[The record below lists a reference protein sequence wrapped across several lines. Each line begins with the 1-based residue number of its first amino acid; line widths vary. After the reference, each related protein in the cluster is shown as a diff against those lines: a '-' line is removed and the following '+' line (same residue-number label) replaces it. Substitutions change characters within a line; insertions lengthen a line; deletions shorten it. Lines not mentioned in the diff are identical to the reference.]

1 MHIYHTV
8 VNVYAATL
16 YGWRALVFFL
26 AETASW
32 ARFPAIP
39 SAEAPHPFYGY
50 YGPVSQFRGLRCS
63 NSCMMLHAMCSCFF
77 GSRITRWW
85 FQLSVFP
92 ISIKSQSFPI
102 QLNCMFQISIKW
114 AESWNRHLENRFTLD
129 GSLQTGVE
137 TPDSKDQ
144 WRVGSLLWRWQVIT
158 IFAPKKNEQN
168 GNILKSCL
176 MWVFPCNTLDG
187 YESCIPLR

>member
-16 YGWRALVFFL
+16 YGWRALVFFSWNSFL
-26 AETASW
+26 GQISSHPIGWGASPLLW
-32 ARFPAIP
+32 LLRP
-39 SAEAPHPFYGY
+39 SF
-50 YGPVSQFRGLRCS
+50 PVSGLRCS

>member
-1 MHIYHTV
+1 MGDDVSMGQLNDDECNAPFDWCHMVRSSCWHWRELCWRCVFQSLFVLVLLCLI
-8 VNVYAATL
+8 VYAHISYSCQCLCSYIVWVARV
-16 YGWRALVFFL
+16 GAML

-50 YGPVSQFRGLRCS
+50 YGPVSQFRVYGVQKDDS

-102 QLNCMFQISIKW
+102 QLIVCFKSVSNELK
-114 AESWNRHLENRFTLD
+114 
-129 GSLQTGVE
+129 VE
-137 TPDSKDQ
+137 TA
-144 WRVGSLLWRWQVIT
+144 T
-158 IFAPKKNEQN
+158 
-168 GNILKSCL
+168 
-176 MWVFPCNTLDG
+176 
-187 YESCIPLR
+187 